1 MSQVKPIP
9 DGMNTVTPYLVCKNA
24 AKAIEF
30 YKKAFGAEEL
40 FRLDTPDGKK
50 VLHASLRIGNSA
62 IMLAEEAPDWGSLG
76 PETLNGTTVSMH
88 LYVNDADSVF
98 DQAVKAG
105 ATVKMPL
112 EDMFWG
118 DRYGLLSDP
127 FGHVWAVATHVR
139 DVGLEEM
146 KEGAKTMCG

>member
-1 MSQVKPIP
+1 MSKAKPVP
-9 DGMNTVTPYLVCKNA
+9 DGMNTVTPHLVCKDA
-24 AKAIEF
+24 ARAVEF

-40 FRLDTPDGKK
+40 FRMNTPDGKK
-50 VLHASLRIGNSA
+50 VLHVSLRIGNSA

-88 LYVNDADSVF
+88 LYVNDADSAF

-105 ATVKMPL
+105 ATIKMPL
-112 EDMFWG
+112 ADMFWG

-139 DVGLEEM
+139 DVSLEEM
-146 KEGAKTMCG
+146 KEGAKAMCG